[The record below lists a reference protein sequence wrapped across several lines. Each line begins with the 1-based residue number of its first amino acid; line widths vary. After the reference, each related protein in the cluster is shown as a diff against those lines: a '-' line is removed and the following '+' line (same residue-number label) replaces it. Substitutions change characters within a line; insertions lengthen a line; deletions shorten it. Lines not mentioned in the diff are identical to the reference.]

1 MTNFL
6 PRKGDFYRHSH
17 EQFQQMSSSW
27 RNFRSSLLLGSN
39 LKTGSPNIA
48 QTRLQDHDLNFVKII
63 KKPWSFGLIKQHRFF
78 LNAVTGD
85 SLSDASFED
94 LKQGHASLVMPIMGQ
109 STKH

>member
-6 PRKGDFYRHSH
+6 PRKGGFYQHIN
-17 EQFQQMSSSW
+17 EQFQRVSTSS

-39 LKTGSPNIA
+39 VKPGSPNIA

-63 KKPWSFGLIKQHRFF
+63 KKPWSFGLVKQHRFS

-85 SLSDASFED
+85 GLSDAFFED
-94 LKQGHASLVMPIMGQ
+94 LRQGHASLVMPIMRQ
-109 STKH
+109 SIKH